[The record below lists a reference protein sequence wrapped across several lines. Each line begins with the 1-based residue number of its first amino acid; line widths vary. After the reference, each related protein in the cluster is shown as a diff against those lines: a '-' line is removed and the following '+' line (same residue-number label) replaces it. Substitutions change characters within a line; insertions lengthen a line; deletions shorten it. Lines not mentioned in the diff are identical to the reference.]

1 MEKIVENTIVMKNL
15 EQTIEEGIADAK
27 AENRAIP
34 GALYREPVDYSEV
47 PEDESVPY
55 YDSVSRTWK
64 VVTEWGREEGDAI
77 YIAGEF
83 VKGGLY
89 YPFHSEPPEQENHHN
104 HEHEFTSI
112 IEFLL
117 EKPEYFSIKGFEEY
131 YSLQERELIDRI
143 VKKLQISTG
152 E

>member
-1 MEKIVENTIVMKNL
+1 MENTIVMKNL
-15 EQTIEEGIADAK
+15 EQAIEEGIADAK

-77 YIAGEF
+77 YIAGEM
-83 VKGGLY
+83 VISYLVLGNEMNRDERNDVLIIIR
-89 YPFHSEPPEQENHHN
+89 NAHN
-104 HEHEFTSI
+104 NSDEELPSI
-112 IEFLL
+112 I
-117 EKPEYFSIKGFEEY
+117 
-131 YSLQERELIDRI
+131 
-143 VKKLQISTG
+143 
-152 E
+152 

>member
-15 EQTIEEGIADAK
+15 EQAIEEGIADAK

-34 GALYREPVDYSEV
+34 GALYREPVDYSEVPEDYSEV

-77 YIAGEF
+77 YIAGE
-83 VKGGLY
+83 L
-89 YPFHSEPPEQENHHN
+89 FH
-104 HEHEFTSI
+104 I
-112 IEFLL
+112 
-117 EKPEYFSIKGFEEY
+117 
-131 YSLQERELIDRI
+131 
-143 VKKLQISTG
+143 
-152 E
+152 